1 MGAAAENASRGN
13 ESLQTQSRRDVLLAV
28 LGSSASFWLSPL
40 ARAGIDAQSEAIDAS
55 LDLVKHARDWQW
67 LVGNWDVQHRRLKE
81 RLAHNDEWEEFP
93 GKSALW
99 LTLGG
104 LGTIDDNL
112 LHLPSGSY
120 RALGIRAFD
129 PQTRQWSIWWLDGRN
144 AGKID
149 PPVVGGFVGDKG
161 TFVGSDTLRGK
172 PITVRFRWHDIH
184 STRPHWEQAF
194 SADDGATWEVN
205 WVNFFTRTS
214 AQPDPLTGTDDED
227 VPQRRDWDFLVG
239 KWHVHNRR
247 LRQRFARST
256 VWEEFESTLVNW
268 PVLGGFGNVGDN
280 KFAYPGAAYRGMS
293 FRVFDRDSRTWSSWW
308 LDGRSP
314 TQLAAPLRGS
324 FSNGV
329 GTLTGTDTFQGR
341 EVKVR
346 SQWSQITARSVHWE
360 QASSADGGATWE
372 TNWVSEFARAT

>member
-1 MGAAAENASRGN
+1 MVATTEDSY
-13 ESLQTQSRRDVLLAV
+13 EVSQSLQTQSRREVLLAM
-28 LGSSASFWLSPL
+28 LGGSASCLLSPF
-40 ARAGIDAQSEAIDAS
+40 ARAGIDAQQGTSNAPVDVA
-55 LDLVKHARDWQW
+55 KHARDWQW

-81 RLAHNDEWEEFP
+81 RLANNKDWEEFS

-129 PQTRQWSIWWLDGRN
+129 PQTRQWSIWWLDARN

-149 PPVVGGFVGDKG
+149 PPVVGGFTGDMG
-161 TFVGSDTLRGK
+161 TFVGRDTLRGK

-184 STRPHWEQAF
+184 SARPHWEQAF
-194 SADDGATWEVN
+194 SADGGATWEVN

-214 AQPDPLTGTDDED
+214 AQPAALTGNDDEG
-227 VPQRRDWDFLVG
+227 VPQRRDWDFLAG

-247 LRQRFARST
+247 LRQRLAGST
-256 VWEEFESTLVNW
+256 EWDEFESTLVNW
-268 PVLGGFGNVGDN
+268 PVLGGLGNVGDN
-280 KFAYPGAAYRGMS
+280 AFAYPGGAYRGVS

-308 LDGRSP
+308 LDGRSL
-314 TQLAAPLRGS
+314 TNLAAPVRGS
-324 FSNGV
+324 FSNGI
-329 GTLTGTDTFQGR
+329 GTLIGTDIFKER
-341 EVKVR
+341 AVKVR
-346 SQWSQITARSVHWE
+346 SQWSQITARSARWE

-372 TNWVSEFARAT
+372 TNWVSEFSRTT

>member
-1 MGAAAENASRGN
+1 MVRADEDSLRIR
-13 ESLQTQSRRDVLLAV
+13 EPLQTQSRREVLLA
-28 LGSSASFWLSPL
+28 LFGGSASCLLSPF
-40 ARAGIDAQSEAIDAS
+40 ARAGVDAQQGTRDAPV
-55 LDLVKHARDWQW
+55 DVAKHARDWQW

-81 RLAHNDEWEEFP
+81 RLANNKDWEEFA

-129 PQTRQWSIWWLDGRN
+129 PQTRQWSIWWLDARN

-149 PPVVGGFVGDKG
+149 PPVVGSFTGDMG
-161 TFVGSDTLRGK
+161 TFVGRDTLRDK

-184 STRPHWEQAF
+184 SARPHWEQAF
-194 SADDGATWEVN
+194 SADGGATWEVN
-205 WVNFFTRTS
+205 WVNFFTRSS
-214 AQPDPLTGTDDED
+214 AQPTALTANDDEG

-256 VWEEFESTLVNW
+256 QWDEFESTLVNW
-268 PVLGGFGNVGDN
+268 PVLGGLGNVGDN
-280 KFAYPGAAYRGMS
+280 DFAYPGGAYRGVS

-314 TQLAAPLRGS
+314 TKLAAPVRGS
-324 FSNGV
+324 FSNGS
-329 GTLTGTDTFQGR
+329 GTLIGTDTFQER
-341 EVKVR
+341 AVKVR
-346 SQWSQITARSVHWE
+346 SQWSRITARSAHWE

-372 TNWVSEFARAT
+372 TNWVSEFSRTT

>member
-1 MGAAAENASRGN
+1 MVTVPEGHRENA
-13 ESLQTQSRRDVLLAV
+13 SLQTQSRRDVLLAM
-28 LGSSASFWLSPL
+28 LGGSASFLLSPF
-40 ARAGIDAQSEAIDAS
+40 ARAGTDERSRTIDAP
-55 LDLVKHARDWQW
+55 LDLTQHARDWQW

-81 RLAHNDEWEEFP
+81 RLANNNEWEEFP

-99 LTLGG
+99 LTLSG

-129 PQTRQWSIWWLDGRN
+129 PQTRQWFIWWLDGRN

-149 PPVVGGFVGDKG
+149 PPVVGSFSGDKG
-161 TFVGSDTLRGK
+161 TFVGRDTLRGK

-184 STRPHWEQAF
+184 SAQPHWEQAF
-194 SADDGATWEVN
+194 SADGGATWEVN

-214 AQPDPLTGTDDED
+214 AQPTSLTGSDDED

-256 VWEEFESTLVNW
+256 EWDEFESALVNW

-280 KFAYPGAAYRGMS
+280 EFAYPSGAYRGVS
-293 FRVFDRDSRTWSSWW
+293 FRVFDRDSRTWASWW

-324 FSNGV
+324 FSNGL
-329 GTLTGTDTFQGR
+329 GTLIGTDTFKGR

-346 SQWSQITARSVHWE
+346 SQWSQITSRSAHWE
-360 QASSADGGATWE
+360 QASSADGGVSWE
-372 TNWVSEFARAT
+372 TNWVSELSRAT